1 MSIQNYLKSNFAK
14 QTHKSNLPG
23 KHFSGVR
30 VAYKTAPVIYKIP
43 ININQNN
50 DASFKRYEIPSVIS
64 MSKAGTTPENNNIK
78 TLELIGMLKNCIHI

>member
-1 MSIQNYLKSNFAK
+1 MISLK

-43 ININQNN
+43 ININHNN
-50 DASFKRYEIPSVIS
+50 DASFTRYEIPSVIS
-64 MSKAGTTPENNNIK
+64 ISKAGTTPENEHDFRIP
-78 TLELIGMLKNCIHI
+78 ELIRSTFEIKINPNNK